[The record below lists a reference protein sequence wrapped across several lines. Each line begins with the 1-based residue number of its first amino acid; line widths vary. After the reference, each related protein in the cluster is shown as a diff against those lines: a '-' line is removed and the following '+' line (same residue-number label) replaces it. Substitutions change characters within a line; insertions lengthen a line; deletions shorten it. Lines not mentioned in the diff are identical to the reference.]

1 MFCFVFLFFFARAQP
16 DSVRPPCSY
25 RYSWMNAKA
34 VAIKTIVKQLDA
46 EEELMAPV

>member
-1 MFCFVFLFFFARAQP
+1 LRARKLTR
-16 DSVRPPCSY
+16 VRPPCSY